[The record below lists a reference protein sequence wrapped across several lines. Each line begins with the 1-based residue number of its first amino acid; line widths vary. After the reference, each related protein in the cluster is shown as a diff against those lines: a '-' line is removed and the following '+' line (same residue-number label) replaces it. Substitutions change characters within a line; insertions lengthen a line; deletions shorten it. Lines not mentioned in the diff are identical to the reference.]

1 VTETPSRLAARGL
14 SPVSTAQDG
23 SPDLAQLALA
33 VHEGA
38 TVPDT
43 VERVLGFALA
53 AVDCSHA
60 AVVFVHARCRLEVVA
75 STDLTIEDLIATQM
89 TSGKGPTLAM
99 VREGVRSVM
108 VADTHE
114 EARWPEWA
122 SAAAATGFR
131 SMIGVRLNTVER
143 TIGTLNLY
151 DSRPDHFSVAD
162 VEVAHLLARHAAIA
176 LDRASDSENFS
187 RALDS
192 RKLIGQAQ
200 GILMERFDL
209 DDTHA
214 FEVLRRYSQDSNI
227 KLREVAQ
234 IVVETRRLPD
244 PSAAQG

>member
-1 VTETPSRLAARGL
+1 MAE
-14 SPVSTAQDG
+14 
-23 SPDLAQLALA
+23 DLAQMALS
-33 VHEGA
+33 VHERA
-38 TVPDT
+38 TVSDT

-60 AVVFVHARCRLEVVA
+60 AVVFVHAGRRLEVMA
-75 STDLTIEDLIATQM
+75 STDPAIEDLIATQM
-89 TSGKGPTLAM
+89 QSGKGPVLAM
-99 VREGVRSVM
+99 GRNGVRSVM
-108 VADTHE
+108 VTDTHQE
-114 EARWPEWA
+114 VRWPEWA
-122 SAAAATGFR
+122 ATAAAIGFR
-131 SMIGVRLNTVER
+131 SMIGVRLNTLER

-151 DSRPDHFSVAD
+151 DSRPHHFSVAD

-209 DDTHA
+209 DDAHA
-214 FEVLRRYSQDSNI
+214 FEVLRRYSQDNNI
-227 KLREVAQ
+227 KLRDLAQ

-244 PSAAQG
+244 PPAAQR